1 MSKLV
6 FEPSQPT
13 SLDRDDFLFVYGG
26 VYEKTPWIAEA
37 VFDEGLTPACDTL
50 DGLVSAFAKR
60 VEEGGE
66 ERQLALLRAHPD
78 LAGKLA
84 AAGELTADSTL
95 EQAGAGLDQCTS
107 AELAAFQDLNA
118 RYTEKFGFPF
128 IIAVS
133 GFQREQI
140 LEVFKTRLNNSKHDE
155 FETALAEVHKI
166 ARIRLMALANP
177 E

>member
-6 FEPSQPT
+6 FEHSPPT
-13 SLDRDDFLFVYGG
+13 SLDRNDFLFVYGG
-26 VYEKTPWIAEA
+26 VYEKTPWIAEV
-37 VFDEGLTPACDTL
+37 VFDEGLSPECDTL
-50 DGLVSAFAKR
+50 DGLVSALARR
-60 VEEGGE
+60 VEQSCET
-66 ERQLALLRAHPD
+66 RQLALLRAHPD

-95 EQAGAGLDQCTS
+95 EQAGAGLDQCTPD
-107 AELAAFQDLNA
+107 ELAAFQDLNA

-133 GFQREQI
+133 GLQREQI
-140 LEVFKTRLNNSKHDE
+140 LEIFKTRLNNSKQDE

-166 ARIRLMALANP
+166 ARIRLMALATAK
-177 E
+177 